1 MVNVRS
7 IIDTDLG
14 TGKYVQPVSGV
25 YVRQELEPVAQ
36 PIHVHA
42 TGTTSVRVPFLL
54 QQVITAE
61 PETVFYGRFMG
72 TVGSVGMTT
81 VINGQRYVVSRMYV
95 RPLKEYTEVVLRA
108 MNLASEL
115 SRRAYVWTAIVIG
128 YPSTK
133 KKVRVLVP
141 RTIHMFWQRYRTKS
155 TSEPRVTPVLR
166 MYFYQDYI
174 AGFKKRT
181 PYPFDIAILIARNIT
196 VPLKVTAP
204 ATSTVAQPVP
214 NELNTEDR
222 QINAGGTGEFVRE
235 VKFVTEAGTG
245 KAKPEQ
251 RPSEAEAVQS
261 VSRLLGGELTPE
273 EIQRTIKQLQE
284 SERKVK
290 LYLDW

>member
-1 MVNVRS
+1 MVNVKS
-7 IIDTDLG
+7 IIDIDLG
-14 TGKYVQPVSGV
+14 SGKYVQPVSGV
-25 YVRQELEPVAQ
+25 YVKQELEPVAQ
-36 PIHVHA
+36 PIHVHP
-42 TGTTSVRVPFLL
+42 TGTTSVMVPFLL
-54 QQVITAE
+54 HQVFTAE

-95 RPLKEYTEVVLRA
+95 RPLKDYTDVVLRA
-108 MNLASEL
+108 MNIASEL

-141 RTIHMFWQRYRTKS
+141 RTIHMFWQKYRTKS

-181 PYPFDIAILIARNIT
+181 PYPFDIVILTARNIT

-222 QINAGGTGEFVRE
+222 QINAGGTEGFVRE
-235 VKFVTEAGTG
+235 VKFVREADP
-245 KAKPEQ
+245 KQAKPVQ
-251 RPSEAEAVQS
+251 KPSETEAVQS
-261 VSRLLGGELTPE
+261 ASRLLGNELTPE
-273 EIQRTIKQLQE
+273 EIQRTIRQLQE
-284 SERKVK
+284 AEKKVK